1 MEGQPPTKNGG
12 SNDCRKF
19 WMSLWPSLTG
29 KSPEHPQS
37 GTASDQ
43 TFFYSPE
50 EVVNFNLHLS
60 GDVGIITGLEDNPDA
75 RKRPRPIL
83 QSKLLVTGLFIRYQS
98 SAQSSQQRSRHLE
111 MCQQSSKEGFFLRLF
126 LVVHSRF
133 HVQDAQQLFR
143 AWDSEHVK
151 DQTSR

>member
-19 WMSLWPSLTG
+19 WMSFWPSLTG

-60 GDVGIITGLEDNPDA
+60 GDVGIIVVLEHDLLCGDLSRVFGLKTNSVPGHHH
-75 RKRPRPIL
+75 
-83 QSKLLVTGLFIRYQS
+83 SKHLTLLTVFRLSPQLIRT
-98 SAQSSQQRSRHLE
+98 
-111 MCQQSSKEGFFLRLF
+111 CPFFAENR
-126 LVVHSRF
+126 
-133 HVQDAQQLFR
+133 
-143 AWDSEHVK
+143 
-151 DQTSR
+151 

>member
-1 MEGQPPTKNGG
+1 MPMLVSERIKKLLEQIPRSVKRTAPKCTGEMEGQPPTKNGG

-60 GDVGIITGLEDNPDA
+60 GDVGIIVVLEHD
-75 RKRPRPIL
+75 
-83 QSKLLVTGLFIRYQS
+83 LLCGDLS
-98 SAQSSQQRSRHLE
+98 
-111 MCQQSSKEGFFLRLF
+111 
-126 LVVHSRF
+126 
-133 HVQDAQQLFR
+133 
-143 AWDSEHVK
+143 
-151 DQTSR
+151 

>member
-60 GDVGIITGLEDNPDA
+60 GDVGWFSNMISFAVISAASVGLKPRITNPLARAMKLSGLRA
-75 RKRPRPIL
+75 A
-83 QSKLLVTGLFIRYQS
+83 TGWCV
-98 SAQSSQQRSRHLE
+98 AQSCL
-111 MCQQSSKEGFFLRLF
+111 
-126 LVVHSRF
+126 
-133 HVQDAQQLFR
+133 
-143 AWDSEHVK
+143 
-151 DQTSR
+151 